1 MRHPSRANA
10 ATHKPPE
17 MLNRPAPIPAAANGA
32 KCRTPAPLHFRAK
45 AAALREGRQSNI
57 SDDSVRTGKQRK
69 EIQKPWVF
77 GGVLSPIS
85 SAVGRNGAAGGIKQH
100 LMSRRGQKWVAPQRE
115 TSLPRQQA
123 RKNHRGGAVHQ
134 LAVRKAVP
142 LKKQPV
148 RRTDCFLHHAR
159 GEGTNSR
166 FRSACVGIP
175 SSAALSLYCHM
186 SKA

>member
-1 MRHPSRANA
+1 MQGAVFYRFLRLS
-10 ATHKPPE
+10 
-17 MLNRPAPIPAAANGA
+17 NRLKTVEPG
-32 KCRTPAPLHFRAK
+32 TPTFCTASGSGDRRRSMPHFGQ
-45 AAALREGRQSNI
+45 LLPC
-57 SDDSVRTGKQRK
+57 SVRVGYLPHSTPHGARADLQT
-69 EIQKPWVF
+69 EGLNGVF
-77 GGVLSPIS
+77 
-85 SAVGRNGAAGGIKQH
+85 AH
-100 LMSRRGQKWVAPQRE
+100 FCRRGQKWVAPRRE
-115 TSLPRQQA
+115 TSLPCQQA

-148 RRTDCFLHHAR
+148 RRTGCFLHHAR